1 VASHRRDN
9 AIDRH
14 IGLRMQTRREER
26 GVSAIALAN
35 ALGLSASDLA
45 AIEVG
50 AARIEPSA
58 LIKAGQCLGVG
69 VNYFFEGAPDEEPSR
84 EVAAAGDDLARFL
97 ALPESIRL
105 VRAFAGIDCEM
116 RRRSV
121 IESAEFLQQAPD
133 RADLH

>member
-1 VASHRRDN
+1 VASQRRN
-9 AIDRH
+9 SAIDRH
-14 IGLRMQTRREER
+14 IGSRMQIRREET

-35 ALGLSASDLA
+35 ALGLSALDLA

-69 VNYFFEGAPDEEPSR
+69 VNYFFEGAPEEKPSPD
-84 EVAAAGDDLARFL
+84 VAEAGEDLARFL

-133 RADLH
+133 RADVH